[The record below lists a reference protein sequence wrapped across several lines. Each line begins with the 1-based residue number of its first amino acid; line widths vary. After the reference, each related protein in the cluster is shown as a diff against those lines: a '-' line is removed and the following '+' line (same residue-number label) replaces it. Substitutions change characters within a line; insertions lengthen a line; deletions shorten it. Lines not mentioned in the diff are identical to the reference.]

1 MEHNLNNSD
10 SNHTPAS
17 AALLVM
23 AWILESF
30 RSMNL
35 SEAMSMLFQALSL
48 LSVLLIVII
57 NLPKAILVLRSLF
70 PKREVEQEKVPEA
83 NRIERTD
90 DTHHPKKEEN

>member
-1 MEHNLNNSD
+1 MTHDLNNPD
-10 SNHTPAS
+10 SNHTPQS
-17 AALLVM
+17 AALLFM

-30 RSMNL
+30 RTMNL

-57 NLPKAILVLRSLF
+57 NLPKAISVLRSLF
-70 PKREVEQEKVPEA
+70 PKKEEEKKQPEA
-83 NRIERTD
+83 NLIERTD